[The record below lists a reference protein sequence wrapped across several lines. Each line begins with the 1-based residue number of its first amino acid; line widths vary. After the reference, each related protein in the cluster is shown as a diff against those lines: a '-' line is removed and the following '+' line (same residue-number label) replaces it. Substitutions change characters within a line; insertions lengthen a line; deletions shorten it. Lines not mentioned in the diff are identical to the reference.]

1 MWEIAGIL
9 LFSIT
14 IFSNNVTAAD
24 YNDKI
29 IAIVNDKVILK
40 SEIQNAIDAP
50 CANVE

>member
-1 MWEIAGIL
+1 MKKILLFIL

-40 SEIQNAIDAP
+40 LLSLLMI
-50 CANVE
+50 